1 MEVLESKTKGIPTS
15 SGRIKMPQ
23 EEHVLAR
30 EEHMTAAKTKQHDEE
45 EQSGIEVGIVCSG
58 VYYALRRKYRSVF
71 YLR

>member
-1 MEVLESKTKGIPTS
+1 
-15 SGRIKMPQ
+15 MPQ